1 MSDTFYQPDYAPEH
15 NSRCPVNPLAV
26 EISLTSETYYIDP
39 QVIPDVT
46 LSPFA
51 RSSGVPLA
59 DEVVTWSST
68 FGEIAQFT
76 ETGRNGVTTNTLMN
90 SVTNP
95 QFGTATV
102 TASVGGNSAS
112 INIIYFYASLLPVRV
127 NGLTTQNVLTGS
139 VIKQGVQALIYRPVV
154 LAIGDVFTFYWGSFK
169 TQRFYDGTNI
179 PWVIDISGLV
189 DVEVDLV
196 DGTYLVYYE
205 VESQNGFFPSTPL
218 LLAIEGS
225 PYSISTLAPPTLPH
239 IPDNRITYNAAV
251 QGVVVQIPGN
261 QPNIANGDHYRIT
274 LALSTYAGVP
284 IRSTV
289 VAQGDVT
296 NSTAGTNAMI
306 TYFYLRELS
315 GVNGSISYSII
326 DRVTNVVNQ
335 SYITRVLIN
344 TVVPG

>member
-15 NSRCPVNPLAV
+15 NSVCPVNPLAV
-26 EISLTSETYYIDP
+26 EISLTSETYYINP

-46 LSPFA
+46 LSLFA
-51 RSSGVPLA
+51 SSAGVPHRDAL
-59 DEVVTWSST
+59 VTWSSS
-68 FGEIAQFT
+68 FGEITQVT
-76 ETGRNGVTTNTLMN
+76 ETDNNGITTNTLMN
-90 SVTNP
+90 SVANP

-112 INIIYFYASLLPVRV
+112 INIIYFNASLLPVRV
-127 NGLTTQNVLTGS
+127 NGLTTQNVLPGS

-189 DVEVDLV
+189 DAGVDLV

-225 PYSISTLAPPTLPH
+225 PYSLPTLAAPTLPY
-239 IPDNRITYNAAV
+239 ISDYRITYNAAV
-251 QGVVVQIPGN
+251 QGVIVQIPGG
-261 QPNIANGDHYRIT
+261 QPNVSNGDHYRIT

-289 VAQGDVT
+289 VAEGDVT
-296 NSTAGTNAMI
+296 NSTVGTNATI
-306 TYFYLRELS
+306 NYFNLRELS

-326 DRVTNVVNQ
+326 NRITNAVSVSN
-335 SYITRVLIN
+335 ITRVLIN
-344 TVVPG
+344 TVLPG